1 MIFSFDTSMADHSVL
16 FVQWAAQN
24 EGVEIGES
32 DATPPPL
39 ILLVF
44 VPFGDDQTEKLFTRQ

>member
-32 DATPPPL
+32 NATPH
-39 ILLVF
+39 
-44 VPFGDDQTEKLFTRQ
+44 